1 MLSSGLAFR
10 LLEAQYRMNIPRLFA
25 ALLMLSMLG
34 VAIFGLTTLIA
45 WLSLHRWHES
55 SIKREN

>member
-1 MLSSGLAFR
+1 
-10 LLEAQYRMNIPRLFA
+10 MNIPRLFA